1 MTAQNIPN
9 FASMDRPDPNLEQL
23 EAQYDALLAELAR
36 AQSGEARYAV
46 IQQWEKLREDVDTW
60 GAIVSLHFHQDT
72 ADAAKRARR
81 DTMDAISPR
90 LTNFTVRFKKALLAL
105 ENRENL
111 TPFIGTHCFA
121 LWEADAR
128 TFDES
133 IEADLAQEA
142 KLCADYTELRS
153 SAKLDFQGE
162 THNLSSIG
170 RFLSEADRQ
179 TRYDASRVR
188 WNFFEENKAAFDD
201 IYDQLVKLR
210 TQIAHKLGYP
220 SFIELAYDRMN
231 RTEYNKKDVE
241 VFRNEVRDYVVPVA
255 VALREKQRELL
266 GLEKLMAWD
275 EPVMDLSGN
284 PKPQGGVDWMVER
297 ATEMY
302 DAMHPELGK
311 FFHLLADKS
320 LLDLDLRATK
330 AGGGFCTGFPTWGV
344 PFVFANFNGTKHDV
358 TVLTHEMGHAFQFYA
373 SQDQPIADYFWPTM
387 EACEIHSMS
396 LEFLCY
402 PWMDK
407 FFGDDA
413 DRFRANHLADAL
425 LFLPYGAAVDHFQ
438 HLVYENP
445 DATPAERNAMWQHVE
460 SLYLP
465 DRDYGDLP
473 HCKEGGLWQQQ
484 LHIYEVP
491 FYYIDYA
498 LAQSVALQF
507 WDLAEQD
514 FPEALNRYV
523 ALCRRGGSQAFNGL
537 VASADLRSPF
547 ESGCLAGV
555 VETAKTALALD

>member
-1 MTAQNIPN
+1 MAHTIPN
-9 FASMDRPDPNLEQL
+9 FDQMNRPDPDLAEL
-23 EAQYDALLAELAR
+23 EATYDALLKELETAD
-36 AQSGEARYAV
+36 SGEARYAV
-46 IQQWEKLREDVDTW
+46 IQKWEALRREIDTW
-60 GAIVSLHFHQDT
+60 GALVSLHFHQDT
-72 ADAAKRARR
+72 ADEAKRARR
-81 DTMDAISPR
+81 DKLDELSPR

-105 ENRENL
+105 DNRENL
-111 TPFIGTHCFA
+111 TPLIGEHCFA

-142 KLCADYTELRS
+142 KLCAQYTELRS
-153 SAKLDFQGE
+153 SAKLEFQGE

-170 RFLSEADRQ
+170 RFLSDADRQ
-179 TRYDASRVR
+179 TRYDASTIR
-188 WNFFEENKAAFDD
+188 WKFFSENQERFDD

-210 TQIAHKLGYP
+210 TQIAHKLGYD

-241 VFRNEVRDYVVPVA
+241 VFRDEVRKYVVPLA
-255 VALREKQRELL
+255 VALREEQRKRLELD
-266 GLEKLMAWD
+266 KLMAWD
-275 EPVMDLSGN
+275 EPVMDPSGN

-297 ATEMY
+297 AKEMY
-302 DAMHPELGK
+302 DAMHPELGR
-311 FFHLLADKS
+311 FFHLLADRS

-330 AGGGFCTGFPTWGV
+330 AGGGFCTGFPNWGV

-373 SQDQPIADYFWPTM
+373 SQDQPISDYFWPTM

-413 DRFRANHLADAL
+413 ARFRENHLSDAL

-438 HLVYENP
+438 HLVYEKPN
-445 DATPAERNAMWQHVE
+445 ATPAERNAMWQHVE

-473 HCKEGGLWQQQ
+473 HCKDGGLWQQQ

-507 WDLAEQD
+507 WDLAEKD
-514 FPEALNRYV
+514 FDNALERYV
-523 ALCRRGGSQAFNGL
+523 ALCRRGGSAPFNAL
-537 VASADLRSPF
+537 VTSSALRSPF

-555 VETAKTALALD
+555 VETAKSALAIK

>member
-1 MTAQNIPN
+1 MAHTIPN
-9 FASMDRPDPNLEQL
+9 FDQMNRPDPDLAEL
-23 EAQYDALLAELAR
+23 EATYDALLKELETAD
-36 AQSGEARYAV
+36 SGEARYAV
-46 IQQWEKLREDVDTW
+46 IQKWEALRREIDTW
-60 GAIVSLHFHQDT
+60 GALVSLHFHQDT
-72 ADAAKRARR
+72 ADEAKRARR
-81 DTMDAISPR
+81 DKLDELSPR

-105 ENRENL
+105 DNRENL
-111 TPFIGTHCFA
+111 TPLIGEHCFA

-142 KLCADYTELRS
+142 KLCAQYTELRS
-153 SAKLDFQGE
+153 SAKLEFQGE

-170 RFLSEADRQ
+170 RFLSDADRQ
-179 TRYDASRVR
+179 TRYDASTIR
-188 WNFFEENKAAFDD
+188 WKFFSENQERFDD

-210 TQIAHKLGYP
+210 TQIAHKLGYD

-241 VFRNEVRDYVVPVA
+241 VFRDEVRKYVVPLA
-255 VALREKQRELL
+255 VALREEQRKRLELD
-266 GLEKLMAWD
+266 KLMAWD
-275 EPVMDLSGN
+275 EPVMDPSGN

-297 ATEMY
+297 AKEMY
-302 DAMHPELGK
+302 DAMHPELGR
-311 FFHLLADKS
+311 FFHLLADRS

-330 AGGGFCTGFPTWGV
+330 AGGGFCTGFPNWGV

-373 SQDQPIADYFWPTM
+373 SQDQPISDYFWPTM

-413 DRFRANHLADAL
+413 ARFRENHLSDAL

-438 HLVYENP
+438 HLVYEKP
-445 DATPAERNAMWQHVE
+445 HATPAERNAMWQHVE

-473 HCKEGGLWQQQ
+473 HCKDGGLWQQQ

-507 WDLAEQD
+507 WDLAEKD
-514 FPEALNRYV
+514 FDNALERYV
-523 ALCRRGGSQAFNGL
+523 ALCRRGGSAPFNAL
-537 VASADLRSPF
+537 VTSSALRSPF

-555 VETAKTALALD
+555 VETAKSALAIK